1 MNNPIIKGS
10 AGNLNL
16 FASLTVAKIKLIP
29 QNDKTTVNKTSN
41 IKSGFL
47 LWFLIN
53 FKTKKKNATK
63 TKEEMKKFINLF
75 SFIINGGRIFR
86 FTLP

>member
-47 LWFLIN
+47 L
-53 FKTKKKNATK
+53 
-63 TKEEMKKFINLF
+63 
-75 SFIINGGRIFR
+75 
-86 FTLP
+86 